1 MVELKND
8 SDYDFTDISSE
19 EQRVYDY
26 GDDGELVIDDP
37 QYLAVSDSGHRVLDG
52 DGVSHFIQY
61 GWKAIHWETKDDAP
75 HFVK

>member
-1 MVELKND
+1 MVELQNE

-19 EQRVYDY
+19 EKRVYDY
-26 GDDGELVIDDP
+26 GEEELVIDNP

-61 GWKAIHWETKDDAP
+61 GWKAIHWETAEDEP